1 MPRVAI
7 IGTGLI
13 GASIGLVG
21 VYWGNAAFLGAGALF
36 NAKARRT

>member
-13 GASIGLVG
+13 GASIGLAMRQRSQIKDLEIVG
-21 VYWGNAAFLGAGALF
+21 YDY
-36 NAKARRT
+36 